1 MHTRSGRITGDR
13 GVSLASAPARGFVC
27 TALSRSR
34 ERHFVSETISAESL
48 VDSAATDA
56 SAEGPVKTAMDGAVA
71 ILTMQAAPYNLLD
84 RVMNEAL
91 IAGLQWARTQAAR
104 AVVLQSSL
112 RHFSAGAN
120 LDQMIIDA
128 DANDGVL
135 DWKLLEILAEF
146 DSFPAPI
153 VASVH
158 GTCVGGGFELVLAS
172 DISIVAASAKLG
184 SVEATVGLHPLM
196 GGIQRLVQ
204 RAGLTRGKE
213 MAMLGR
219 RYDPATLERWGV
231 INMVVDEEHLRSATM
246 TIAQE
251 LAHGPTVCHAQ
262 TKKLAAIA
270 INEGVHAADL
280 AMPSIQQEV
289 FRSKDFHTGV
299 KSYQE
304 KGIGMA
310 RFEGR

>member
-1 MHTRSGRITGDR
+1 MSEITSSEPL
-13 GVSLASAPARGFVC
+13 VQVAS
-27 TALSRSR
+27 S
-34 ERHFVSETISAESL
+34 
-48 VDSAATDA
+48 TDG
-56 SAEGPVKTAMDGAVA
+56 STGGPVKATMDGSVA

-84 RVMNEAL
+84 RAMNEAL
-91 IAGLQWARTQAAR
+91 IAGLRWARDQDAR

-120 LDQMIIDA
+120 LDQMVLDA

-135 DWKLLEILAEF
+135 VGWNLVEILEEF

-172 DISIVAASAKLG
+172 DISVVAASAKLG

-196 GGIQRLVQ
+196 GGIQRLIQ
-204 RAGLTRGKE
+204 RAGLARGKE

-231 INMVVDEEHLRSATM
+231 INFVVEEEHLHSATM

-262 TKKLAAIA
+262 TKKLAVIA
-270 INEGVHAADL
+270 VNEGVRAADL
-280 AMPSIQQEV
+280 AMPTIQREV
-289 FRSKDFHTGV
+289 FQSKDFHTGV

-304 KGIGMA
+304 NGIGMA